1 MLVCAGEALVDL
13 VPDPRPGGG
22 PMNTAVAAAR
32 LGVPT
37 AFLGRVST
45 DAHGDTIWQHLTASG
60 VDLRLT
66 ERGHEP
72 TCRAEVVG
80 DPPVFHFHGDGTA
93 DVMLSADA
101 TSPERLGLVGPGPH
115 LLHGGTLSL
124 FRQPAAELY
133 AELAMGWDGLVSL
146 DPNARPQIVGDEGR
160 PAWRALFDRWMANV
174 ALLRMSDADAAWIH
188 ADEAGTDAEAVDVA
202 VRSGLDAGAAA
213 VVITESTGATVH
225 TAAGSVSAPSQRV
238 DVVDTVGAGDSFC
251 GGVLAWLHDADI
263 ATKDALVELDLDGWR
278 HVLDTAGRVAAVT
291 VQRVG
296 ADPPRRAEVVGAHW
310 PS

>member
-1 MLVCAGEALVDL
+1 
-13 VPDPRPGGG
+13 
-22 PMNTAVAAAR
+22 MNTAVAAAR

-45 DAHGDTIWQHLTASG
+45 DHHGETIWSHLVDSG

-66 ERGHEP
+66 ERGDEP

-93 DVMLSADA
+93 DVMLSAAAVAPD
-101 TSPERLGLVGPGPH
+101 RLGLLGPGPH

-133 AELAMGWDGLVSL
+133 AELAVGWDGMVSL
-146 DPNARPQIVGDEGR
+146 DPNARPQIVGDDGR
-160 PAWRALFDRWMANV
+160 AAWRALFDRWMTNV

-188 ADEAGTDAEAVDVA
+188 ADEAASDAEAVDVA
-202 VRSGLDAGAAA
+202 VRAGLDAGAAA

-225 TAAGSVSAPSQRV
+225 TAAGSTHATSQRV
-238 DVVDTVGAGDSFC
+238 EVVDTVGAGDSFC
-251 GGVLAWLHDADI
+251 GGMLAWLHDAGI
-263 ATKDALVELDLDGWR
+263 ATKHALAELDLDTWR
-278 HVLDTAGRVAAVT
+278 DVLDTAGRVAAVT

-296 ADPPRRAEVVGAHW
+296 ADPPGRDDVVGAAW
-310 PS
+310 PN